1 MRFRAVRVW
10 GILSLDCGNF
20 RAGSTG
26 GERAVLLVPRL
37 ELVTWR
43 RQHDVATA
51 EMTANE
57 QGITGEFS
65 RSRGLLRRERPS
77 THFTRVNVRRAVK
90 DFKMESKAGR
100 ARPPA
105 GRARVLLLHGRIK
118 QPAGTRGCHAE
129 ADTIRAAQSKTCRTD
144 LVDAEIRTA
153 DRRRTAG
160 MWRSSLRLSDFR

>member
-1 MRFRAVRVW
+1 MRFGGRLNTRRADLFAIIREN
-10 GILSLDCGNF
+10 LPAA
-20 RAGSTG
+20 RAT
-26 GERAVLLVPRL
+26 EHAFDALN
-37 ELVTWR
+37 
-43 RQHDVATA
+43 A
-51 EMTANE
+51 
-57 QGITGEFS
+57 
-65 RSRGLLRRERPS
+65 
-77 THFTRVNVRRAVK
+77 RRAVK

-100 ARPPA
+100 TRPPA